1 MLGMLCYLVAK
12 IGVKKVTVNK
22 HNTFLVN
29 HVCKCT
35 SQSLTLEADSVI
47 LEQIISISRSSYS
60 QLSGLRTV
68 GLQSNWPLT
77 SMCQGTQ
84 QQQQLETA
92 SEWMCSQKAVLHY
105 LGSQSDIGRP
115 DTVQIQCFE
124 HHGLP
129 RMEPEHIYSLYWRQ
143 NQGTGLAERNS
154 KNLHQMW
161 SHHLKQS
168 ALKYMFDDIHLS
180 KWRQSFTLN

>member
-12 IGVKKVTVNK
+12 IGVKKKVTVNK

-68 GLQSNWPLT
+68 GLQSN
-77 SMCQGTQ
+77 
-84 QQQQLETA
+84 
-92 SEWMCSQKAVLHY
+92 
-105 LGSQSDIGRP
+105 
-115 DTVQIQCFE
+115 
-124 HHGLP
+124 
-129 RMEPEHIYSLYWRQ
+129 
-143 NQGTGLAERNS
+143 
-154 KNLHQMW
+154 
-161 SHHLKQS
+161 
-168 ALKYMFDDIHLS
+168 
-180 KWRQSFTLN
+180 